1 MPERSHTP
9 MGHAHCT
16 SGAPT
21 CSEIPHSLAWSRKAH
36 SIHDVPRGGTVRV
49 LTNRDVKP
57 SGRVLRLCP
66 AFCLREAR
74 WWLQLEVRKTSNL
87 HYTTALHTIS
97 PVFSNHTTISP
108 VFSHH
113 TTLHN
118 SKHTKHTHATR
129 VHDATL
135 YSDDSAPSKQHRS
148 KGFQT
153 NGSPARTITVALDM
167 SKAFDT
173 INIHTL
179 IRKLLQTKIPGTII
193 KLIANYIKGRK
204 AYTT

>member
-21 CSEIPHSLAWSRKAH
+21 CSEIPHSLAWSRKAP

-74 WWLQLEVRKTSNL
+74 WWLQLEVRKTSSL

-97 PVFSNHTTISP
+97 PVFSHHTNTISP

-113 TTLHN
+113 TNCKRYRLLN
-118 SKHTKHTHATR
+118 
-129 VHDATL
+129 
-135 YSDDSAPSKQHRS
+135 
-148 KGFQT
+148 
-153 NGSPARTITVALDM
+153 
-167 SKAFDT
+167 
-173 INIHTL
+173 HTL
-179 IRKLLQTKIPGTII
+179 SVFFYTSLLYVSICI
-193 KLIANYIKGRK
+193 YIYIYIYACIFMYMSVLMCIYIYICRHIDV
-204 AYTT
+204 

>member
-21 CSEIPHSLAWSRKAH
+21 RSEIPHSLAWSRKAP

-66 AFCLREAR
+66 DFCLREAR

-97 PVFSNHTTISP
+97 PVFS
-108 VFSHH
+108 HH
-113 TTLHN
+113 TTMMTHFHLHDIGRIRN
-118 SKHTKHTHATR
+118 HLSF
-129 VHDATL
+129 DATAQLIHALITSCLDFCNSIL
-135 YSDDSAPSKQHRS
+135 YNHPNKQIQRLQRIQNQAARML
-148 KGFQT
+148 KRI
-153 NGSPARTITVALDM
+153 SPRNHITP
-167 SKAFDT
+167 F
-173 INIHTL
+173 
-179 IRKLLQTKIPGTII
+179 
-193 KLIANYIKGRK
+193 
-204 AYTT
+204 

>member
-21 CSEIPHSLAWSRKAH
+21 CSEIPHSLAWSRKAP

-49 LTNRDVKP
+49 LTNRYVKP
-57 SGRVLRLCP
+57 SGRVLLLCP

-87 HYTTALHTIS
+87 HYTTAIH
-97 PVFSNHTTISP
+97 TISP

-113 TTLHN
+113 TTINDTQIIIYIYKYIFIRTYFLQ
-118 SKHTKHTHATR
+118 SSTQKMQ
-129 VHDATL
+129 L
-135 YSDDSAPSKQHRS
+135 Y
-148 KGFQT
+148 T
-153 NGSPARTITVALDM
+153 NR
-167 SKAFDT
+167 
-173 INIHTL
+173 INYMK
-179 IRKLLQTKIPGTII
+179 R
-193 KLIANYIKGRK
+193 
-204 AYTT
+204 

>member
-21 CSEIPHSLAWSRKAH
+21 CSEIPHSLAWSRKAP

-97 PVFSNHTTISP
+97 PVFS
-108 VFSHH
+108 HH
-113 TTLHN
+113 TIEMLLHDN
-118 SKHTKHTHATR
+118 YTDKLLA
-129 VHDATL
+129 VFL
-135 YSDDSAPSKQHRS
+135 YSSRH
-148 KGFQT
+148 
-153 NGSPARTITVALDM
+153 
-167 SKAFDT
+167 
-173 INIHTL
+173 
-179 IRKLLQTKIPGTII
+179 II
-193 KLIANYIKGRK
+193 LA
-204 AYTT
+204 

>member
-21 CSEIPHSLAWSRKAH
+21 CSEIPHSLAWSRKAP

-97 PVFSNHTTISP
+97 PVFS
-108 VFSHH
+108 HH
-113 TTLHN
+113 TTFYNQIRQYKMDIIITTLVCN
-118 SKHTKHTHATR
+118 EYCPFIDR
-129 VHDATL
+129 VI
-135 YSDDSAPSKQHRS
+135 K
-148 KGFQT
+148 
-153 NGSPARTITVALDM
+153 SPL
-167 SKAFDT
+167 
-173 INIHTL
+173 
-179 IRKLLQTKIPGTII
+179 TKIVKRI
-193 KLIANYIKGRK
+193 L
-204 AYTT
+204 TT

>member
-21 CSEIPHSLAWSRKAH
+21 CSEIPHSLAWSRKAP

-97 PVFSNHTTISP
+97 PVFT
-108 VFSHH
+108 HH
-113 TTLHN
+113 T
-118 SKHTKHTHATR
+118 SVSYHACIR
-129 VHDATL
+129 I
-135 YSDDSAPSKQHRS
+135 YIPSKYLTYS
-148 KGFQT
+148 
-153 NGSPARTITVALDM
+153 VALTM
-167 SKAFDT
+167 YVAETLVISRIKT
-173 INIHTL
+173 TL
-179 IRKLLQTKIPGTII
+179 IIFVVL
-193 KLIANYIKGRK
+193 YIMGFVP
-204 AYTT
+204 

>member
-21 CSEIPHSLAWSRKAH
+21 CSEIPHSLAWSHKAP

-97 PVFSNHTTISP
+97 PVFS
-108 VFSHH
+108 HH
-113 TTLHN
+113 TTPELTTTVLHTLYH
-118 SKHTKHTHATR
+118 KHTTHIPLRRCERTLHSLAL
-129 VHDATL
+129 VH
-135 YSDDSAPSKQHRS
+135 
-148 KGFQT
+148 
-153 NGSPARTITVALDM
+153 
-167 SKAFDT
+167 
-173 INIHTL
+173 
-179 IRKLLQTKIPGTII
+179 
-193 KLIANYIKGRK
+193 
-204 AYTT
+204 

>member
-9 MGHAHCT
+9 MDHAHCI

-21 CSEIPHSLAWSRKAH
+21 CSEIPHSLAWSRKAP

-97 PVFSNHTTISP
+97 PVFS
-108 VFSHH
+108 HH
-113 TTLHN
+113 TIATAYSRIIMDCGSGN
-118 SKHTKHTHATR
+118 S
-129 VHDATL
+129 
-135 YSDDSAPSKQHRS
+135 HRH
-148 KGFQT
+148 
-153 NGSPARTITVALDM
+153 
-167 SKAFDT
+167 
-173 INIHTL
+173 INVSS
-179 IRKLLQTKIPGTII
+179 
-193 KLIANYIKGRK
+193 IANALEAKQK
-204 AYTT
+204 

>member
-1 MPERSHTP
+1 MPERSPTP

-21 CSEIPHSLAWSRKAH
+21 GSEIPHSLAWSRKAP

-66 AFCLREAR
+66 TFCLREAR

-97 PVFSNHTTISP
+97 PVFS
-108 VFSHH
+108 HH
-113 TTLHN
+113 TNMDTHYLSNCTHIRTTL
-118 SKHTKHTHATR
+118 SSLDLWT
-129 VHDATL
+129 D
-135 YSDDSAPSKQHRS
+135 
-148 KGFQT
+148 
-153 NGSPARTITVALDM
+153 PAGVTALL
-167 SKAFDT
+167 ARWT
-173 INIHTL
+173 E
-179 IRKLLQTKIPGTII
+179 KLAGGPQ
-193 KLIANYIKGRK
+193 AERWDR
-204 AYTT
+204 

>member
-21 CSEIPHSLAWSRKAH
+21 CSEIPHSLAWSRKAP

-57 SGRVLRLCP
+57 SGRVLQICP

-74 WWLQLEVRKTSNL
+74 WWLQLTSNL

-97 PVFSNHTTISP
+97 PVFSHHTIGA
-108 VFSHH
+108 SHH
-113 TTLHN
+113 
-118 SKHTKHTHATR
+118 K
-129 VHDATL
+129 
-135 YSDDSAPSKQHRS
+135 Y
-148 KGFQT
+148 
-153 NGSPARTITVALDM
+153 TIFILVIFGI
-167 SKAFDT
+167 KK
-173 INIHTL
+173 L
-179 IRKLLQTKIPGTII
+179 IRDDLVTRKNVTV
-193 KLIANYIKGRK
+193 KG
-204 AYTT
+204 

>member
-1 MPERSHTP
+1 MPEHSHTP

-21 CSEIPHSLAWSRKAH
+21 CSEIPHSLAWSRKAP

-97 PVFSNHTTISP
+97 PVFS
-108 VFSHH
+108 HH
-113 TTLHN
+113 TIM
-118 SKHTKHTHATR
+118 ATYMAVMR
-129 VHDATL
+129 PVLEYASFIWSPLASSISINKLQVMQNAALRTAT
-135 YSDDSAPSKQHRS
+135 
-148 KGFQT
+148 
-153 NGSPARTITVALDM
+153 
-167 SKAFDT
+167 
-173 INIHTL
+173 
-179 IRKLLQTKIPGTII
+179 
-193 KLIANYIKGRK
+193 
-204 AYTT
+204 

>member
-21 CSEIPHSLAWSRKAH
+21 CSEIPHSLAWSRKAP

-97 PVFSNHTTISP
+97 PVFSHHTTISP

-113 TTLHN
+113 TTYIPLMSHVQTLRKN
-118 SKHTKHTHATR
+118 DIEQDSTCHRTTPNQGTGRFQIREIMHKSTPKPHT
-129 VHDATL
+129 
-135 YSDDSAPSKQHRS
+135 
-148 KGFQT
+148 
-153 NGSPARTITVALDM
+153 
-167 SKAFDT
+167 
-173 INIHTL
+173 
-179 IRKLLQTKIPGTII
+179 
-193 KLIANYIKGRK
+193 
-204 AYTT
+204 AY

>member
-1 MPERSHTP
+1 

-21 CSEIPHSLAWSRKAH
+21 CSEIPHSLAWSRKAP

-97 PVFSNHTTISP
+97 PVFA
-108 VFSHH
+108 HH
-113 TTLHN
+113 TICISIAL
-118 SKHTKHTHATR
+118 
-129 VHDATL
+129 
-135 YSDDSAPSKQHRS
+135 
-148 KGFQT
+148 
-153 NGSPARTITVALDM
+153 ITVWKCNN
-167 SKAFDT
+167 SNK
-173 INIHTL
+173 IE
-179 IRKLLQTKIPGTII
+179 TKTQQQRNNN
-193 KLIANYIKGRK
+193 A
-204 AYTT
+204 TTTQQQRNNNATTTYQ